1 MEQQKLVSIVIAKF
15 KIAYPYYFKD
25 LTDEEFVGLISMYQE
40 ELSIYNEQT
49 LSLAVKS
56 IIKRNKFMPSL
67 SELLDECEK
76 SKTHRGNLILDIM
89 KNDGYFKKGINELDD
104 MQAHRNYEKALMWVE
119 KGIIP
124 DWLLI
129 DMKSYGYIEDKP
141 LLTNNTNDLLMLH
154 G

>member
-49 LSLAVKS
+49 LALAVKT

-67 SELLDECEK
+67 SEIIEECEN
-76 SKTHRGNLILDIM
+76 SKTHRGNMILDIM
-89 KNDGYFKKGINELDD
+89 LKDGYFKKSVVELDD
-104 MQAHRNYEKALMWVE
+104 VHAHMNYEKALVWMD

-124 DWLLI
+124 EWLLE

-141 LLTNNTNDLLMLH
+141 LITNNTSELLRLR